1 MSVINISARRE
12 AKMAEEDARMAQFVD
27 FYGILEPA
35 LLGLRDS
42 GFDRAAIASE
52 LRFWARNFERGDF

>member
-1 MSVINISARRE
+1 
-12 AKMAEEDARMAQFVD
+12 MAEEDARMAQFVD

>member
-1 MSVINISARRE
+1 MTVIDLCARRE
-12 AKMAEEDARMAQFVD
+12 AKMTEEDARMAQFVD

-42 GFDRAAIASE
+42 GFDGAAIASE
-52 LRFWARNFERGDF
+52 LRFWAKNFERGDF